1 MARSRRIRAAGEDP
15 GAELPFVSTT
25 LPPVED
31 GYWTEERMRNAVP
44 AGPRVV
50 YPRAVLVSGAVF
62 CGVAVMLVAVLIE
75 KLRRSG

>member
-1 MARSRRIRAAGEDP
+1 M
-15 GAELPFVSTT
+15 
-25 LPPVED
+25 ED